1 MKHHSAPNGEQKTFD
16 RANEDGDDDDDDEDH
31 AEVKNVELPI

>member
-1 MKHHSAPNGEQKTFD
+1 MKHHRAQNGEQKTFD
-16 RANEDGDDDDDDEDH
+16 RANDDDDDEDH